1 MLLKL
6 DSKKNDIFDKK
17 FLKNIEG
24 IEEFIVDIK
33 EVVSLEKIFLL
44 LFPLID

>member
-6 DSKKNDIFDKK
+6 DSKKNDIFKK
-17 FLKNIEG
+17 EFLKNIEG

-33 EVVSLEKIFLL
+33 EMVSLEKNFKKN
-44 LFPLID
+44 